1 MGSLTI
7 ALQNTAQVQRVY
19 TRALTVLQNNISNVD
34 TPGYAVQTAQFLNQP
49 FNPDIGTPGGVAFGG
64 LVDSRSTFAER
75 SVQEQQGYL
84 NQNQQL
90 STDLSRLNA
99 AFDLNS
105 PSSIPSTL
113 SAFFNS
119 FSQLSVNPND
129 QLSRQQVIDAAST
142 AVQSFHNSSAKLGAA
157 AGQTDAQINQTVNAI
172 NADVTAIQTINT
184 NRRNN
189 PASQHDPGLDS
200 QVYAKLEDLSQYVN
214 IQSISQPD
222 GTVNVY
228 LGGQTPLLVGT
239 QAFGI
244 TAAPGNNSTVILD
257 QNNKDI
263 SSQVS
268 TGTLNA
274 LLNEKNTVLPGYR
287 ASLDQLAQSF
297 ADTVNGQ
304 LRNGV
309 DSAGASP
316 SVDLFTYNPAG
327 KVASSLQVSGI
338 TPAEIAAADPAAPG
352 GNGNA
357 LTLAQLADAKTING
371 LSFSQFYGTIAAK
384 FGQDL
389 SSAQQNTK
397 SAQALLSQAQT
408 SREQISGV
416 SLDQQAA
423 LLLQYQQA
431 YQAAGNMFRVLN
443 QLTQDAINLIQ

>member
-1 MGSLTI
+1 MM

-49 FNPDIGTPGGVAFGG
+49 FNPDTGLPGGVTSGP
-64 LVDSRSTFAER
+64 LVDSRSPFAEQ

-105 PSSIPSTL
+105 PSAIPSTL

-157 AGQTDAQINQTVNAI
+157 VGQTDAQINQTVNAI
-172 NADVTAIQTINT
+172 NADVAAIQTINA

-189 PASQHDPGLDS
+189 PASQHDAGLDS

-228 LGGQTPLLVGT
+228 LAGQTPLLVGT
-239 QAFGI
+239 HAFGI
-244 TAAPGNNSTVILD
+244 TAAPGNSSTAILD

-263 SSQVS
+263 TSQVT
-268 TGTLNA
+268 TGSLSA
-274 LLNEKNTVLPGYR
+274 LLNEKNTVLPGYT
-287 ASLDQLAQSF
+287 ASLNQLAQSF

-309 DSAGASP
+309 DSTGASP
-316 SVDLFTYNPAG
+316 TVDLFSYDPAG
-327 KVASSLQVSGI
+327 NAASSLQVSGI
-338 TPAEIAAADPAAPG
+338 TAAQIAAADPAAPG

-357 LTLAQLADAKTING
+357 LALAQLGDAKIVNG
-371 LSFSQFYGTIAAK
+371 LSFNQFYGTIAAK

-389 SSAQQNTK
+389 STAQQNTT
-397 SAQALLSQAQT
+397 SAQALLSQAQS